1 MQLVKL
7 TRCIPTP
14 PYTSLSV
21 YSDFVILIITTHS
34 LLLWFSLFNI
44 NDWKYKWR
52 PQQLNDINFHY
63 MRVDM
68 KSGSPFYIQYIYL
81 EFFQYFFFAS
91 TSLLGPKVYQTV
103 TFMYRYTPT
112 LYWCGQHLSTPLT
125 LLLKHCTIHR
135 VTFSPFLELFS
146 TVTDIKALCYPL
158 YVSQLRDISSLDVWL
173 LIGLQTG
180 GISDRTSPTLTSS
193 APALHRAA
201 AQSLQYKSATQP
213 AI

>member
-1 MQLVKL
+1 MTSSATKWHQLSLHESGHEVGQPL
-7 TRCIPTP
+7 L
-14 PYTSLSV
+14 YTVYLFRILSV
-21 YSDFVILIITTHS
+21 LFFCIHISSWTQSVPNCDFHVS
-34 LLLWFSLFNI
+34 LHTYALLMW
-44 NDWKYKWR
+44 
-52 PQQLNDINFHY
+52 
-63 MRVDM
+63 
-68 KSGSPFYIQYIYL
+68 
-81 EFFQYFFFAS
+81 
-91 TSLLGPKVYQTV
+91 
-103 TFMYRYTPT
+103 PT
-112 LYWCGQHLSTPLT
+112 LTTPLT

-213 AI
+213 SI